1 MDSSAIY
8 TSMGGF
14 RIRWAVLRLKI
25 PDNWMIQLL
34 QNHNVD
40 IRVFGCKPY
49 QSRGGRGLVRLS
61 SNENMNDILNK
72 IRSHK
77 DVVRASF
84 SRESD
89 QAVMGEVIIDKCA
102 ACNALKQSDCFMF
115 SSKSRGEG
123 WLEWAVAAESN
134 SAIHDLV
141 YLLGKN
147 KCEVQLTKI
156 SGSSGASGLTLRQ
169 EEILQFAYSNGY
181 YEYPRRVS
189 LSNLSRIFDVSPST
203 MSEILRAGQRR
214 IFSEYFGIQSL

>member
-1 MDSSAIY
+1 M
-8 TSMGGF
+8 
-14 RIRWAVLRLKI
+14 RLKI
-25 PDNWMIQLL
+25 PDNWMMQLL

-40 IRVFGCKPY
+40 IRVFGCIPY

-61 SNENMNDILNK
+61 SNENLDVILNK
-72 IRSHK
+72 IRSRK
-77 DVVRASF
+77 DVVRAVF

-89 QAVMGEVIIDKCA
+89 QAVMGQVVIDKCA
-102 ACNALKQSDCFMF
+102 ACIALKQSDCFMV
-115 SSKSRGEG
+115 SSKSRGDR
-123 WLEWAVAAESN
+123 WLEWAVVAECN

-147 KCEVQLTKI
+147 KCEVQLARI

-169 EEILQFAYSNGY
+169 KEILQFAYSNGY

-189 LSNLSRIFDVSPST
+189 LRDLSRIFDVSPST

-214 IFSEYFGIQSL
+214 IFSKYFGLPSV

>member
-1 MDSSAIY
+1 
-8 TSMGGF
+8 
-14 RIRWAVLRLKI
+14 
-25 PDNWMIQLL
+25 MIQLL

-61 SNENMNDILNK
+61 STENMKDILNK

-77 DVVRASF
+77 DVARASF

-89 QAVMGEVIIDKCA
+89 QAVMGEVIINKCA

-115 SSKSRGEG
+115 SSKSGGEG

-134 SAIHDLV
+134 SAINDLV

-156 SGSSGASGLTLRQ
+156 SGSSGLTLRQ

-189 LSNLSRIFDVSPST
+189 LRDLSRVFDVSPST

-214 IFSEYFGIQSL
+214 IFSEYFGLSPV

>member
-1 MDSSAIY
+1 M
-8 TSMGGF
+8 
-14 RIRWAVLRLKI
+14 RLKI
-25 PDNWMIQLL
+25 PDNWMMQLL

-40 IRVFGCKPY
+40 IRVFGCIPY

-61 SNENMNDILNK
+61 SNENLDVILNK
-72 IRSHK
+72 IRSRK
-77 DVVRASF
+77 DVVRAVF

-89 QAVMGEVIIDKCA
+89 QAVMGQVVIDKCA
-102 ACNALKQSDCFMF
+102 ACIALKQSDCFMV
-115 SSKSRGEG
+115 SSKSRGDR
-123 WLEWAVAAESN
+123 WLEWAVVAECN

-147 KCEVQLTKI
+147 KCEVQLDRI

-169 EEILQFAYSNGY
+169 KEILQFAYSNGY

-189 LSNLSRIFDVSPST
+189 LRDLSRIFDVSPST

-214 IFSEYFGIQSL
+214 IFSKYFGLPSV

>member
-1 MDSSAIY
+1 M
-8 TSMGGF
+8 
-14 RIRWAVLRLKI
+14 RLKI
-25 PDNWMIQLL
+25 PDNWMMELL

-40 IRVFGCKPY
+40 IRVFGCVPY

-61 SNENMNDILNK
+61 SNENLDVILNK
-72 IRSHK
+72 IRSRK
-77 DVVRASF
+77 EVVRAGF

-89 QAVMGEVIIDKCA
+89 QAVMGQVVIDKCA
-102 ACNALKQSDCFMF
+102 ACIALKQSDCFMV
-115 SSKSRGEG
+115 SSKSRGDR
-123 WLEWAVAAESN
+123 WLEWAVVAECN

-147 KCEVQLTKI
+147 KCEVQLARI

-169 EEILQFAYSNGY
+169 KEILQFAYSNGY

-189 LSNLSRIFDVSPST
+189 LRDLSRIFDVSPST

-214 IFSEYFGIQSL
+214 IFSKYFGLPSL

>member
-1 MDSSAIY
+1 
-8 TSMGGF
+8 
-14 RIRWAVLRLKI
+14 
-25 PDNWMIQLL
+25 MIQLL

-61 SNENMNDILNK
+61 SNENMNDILNE
-72 IRSHK
+72 IRNHN

-84 SRESD
+84 SCESD
-89 QAVMGEVIIDKCA
+89 KAVMGEVIIEKCA
-102 ACNALKQSDCFMF
+102 ACIALKQSDCFRV
-115 SSKSRGEG
+115 SSKSSEEG
-123 WLEWAVAAESN
+123 WLEWAVAAENN

-156 SGSSGASGLTLRQ
+156 SGSSGSSGLTLRQ
-169 EEILQFAYSNGY
+169 EEILQFAYSNGF

-189 LSNLSRIFDVSPST
+189 LRDLSRIFDVSPST

-214 IFSEYFGIQSL
+214 VFSEYFDIALPRHDQSGRSR

>member
-1 MDSSAIY
+1 M
-8 TSMGGF
+8 
-14 RIRWAVLRLKI
+14 RWGTLLLKI
-25 PDNWMIQLL
+25 PENWMTQLL

-40 IRVFGCKPY
+40 VRVFGCIPY

-61 SNENMNDILNK
+61 SNENLEDILNK
-72 IRSHK
+72 IRSRK

-84 SRESD
+84 SHESD
-89 QAVMGEVIIDKCA
+89 KTVMGEVVIDKCA
-102 ACNALKQSDCFMF
+102 ACIALKQSDCFMV
-115 SSKSRGEG
+115 SSKSKGEG

-147 KCEVQLTKI
+147 KCEVQLTRI

-169 EEILQFAYSNGY
+169 EEILQFAHSNGY
-181 YEYPRRVS
+181 YEYPRRIS
-189 LSNLSRIFDVSPST
+189 LRDLSRIFDVSPST

-214 IFSEYFGIQSL
+214 IFSQYFGIQAL